1 LTRISSFLVMPAER
15 AYVPNMAAS
24 LLTAEELLHTH
35 VPNKRVELVRGVLV
49 VHEPPGYEHGRITA
63 ELGFLLATHIKE
75 TRAGQL
81 LIGDSGFKV
90 AADPDTVRGPDIAF
104 LRSERLPDPHTRGFP
119 ALGPDLVVEVH
130 SPSDRPGETLAKVGD
145 WLEGGVRLVWVI
157 DPARRLTQVY
167 RQDGSTATI
176 RETEPLDGED
186 VLPGFAC
193 PLASIL

>member
-1 LTRISSFLVMPAER
+1 MPAER

-186 VLPGFAC
+186 VLPGFSCRLTA
-193 PLASIL
+193 ILSG

>member
-1 LTRISSFLVMPAER
+1 MPAER

-119 ALGPDLVVEVH
+119 ALGPDLVVEVL

-186 VLPGFAC
+186 VLPGFSCRLTA
-193 PLASIL
+193 ILSG

>member
-1 LTRISSFLVMPAER
+1 MIASPILLVMPAER

-63 ELGFLLATHIKE
+63 ELGFLLVTHIKE

-119 ALGPDLVVEVH
+119 ALGVEVL

-186 VLPGFAC
+186 VLPGFSCRLTA
-193 PLASIL
+193 ILSG

>member
-1 LTRISSFLVMPAER
+1 M
-15 AYVPNMAAS
+15 
-24 LLTAEELLHTH
+24 TAEELLHTH
-35 VPNKRVELVRGVLV
+35 LPNKRVELVRGVLV

-75 TRAGQL
+75 TRVGQL

-90 AADPDTVRGPDIAF
+90 AADPDTVRGADIAF

-119 ALGPDLVVEVH
+119 ALGPDLVVEVL

-186 VLPGFAC
+186 VLPGFSCQLTA
-193 PLASIL
+193 ILSG